1 MMPATAPMN
10 TPSTFSPE
18 AAFEDAGLVEVLE
31 AEPVALD
38 NTELMELRIGW
49 VEVPVPDDA
58 AELEEPL
65 AAPVADDTTDDTCE
79 FIEDRTEDTALPL

>member
-58 AELEEPL
+58 AEL
-65 AAPVADDTTDDTCE
+65 AAPVADDTTDDT
-79 FIEDRTEDTALPL
+79 